1 MFFWSVLMS
10 HATTYRVY
18 AFFQNDEKNAGAIW
32 VVGSLLVSGIL
43 NFCQSMVSFTVLSL
57 VSPLSYSVCTA
68 AKRILVI
75 TVSLLVLKNPVTIVN
90 IYGMMVA
97 ILGVLFYNKVSECSA
112 CTDYLKLHSNLNTV
126 YNPGLQA
133 CELTLN

>member
-1 MFFWSVLMS
+1 MLI
-10 HATTYRVY
+10 YIY
-18 AFFQNDEKNAGAIW
+18 FQNDEKNAGAFW

-57 VSPLSYSVCTA
+57 VSPLSFSVCTA

-97 ILGVLFYNKVSECSA
+97 ILGVLFYNKVSECS
-112 CTDYLKLHSNLNTV
+112 
-126 YNPGLQA
+126 
-133 CELTLN
+133 TLGSLSKRRF